1 MKAVRLLALLALPAY
16 TVHSE
21 PLASV
26 AAARPAQAAPAD
38 ADSDGDGI
46 PDAKD
51 PYPII
56 ADFNLLTWDVH
67 SLRFG
72 WSIQTEARVLEQSS
86 LTWTAGQSE
95 TKIEG
100 DKNVIQGTVGV
111 DIVGRSG
118 GALNSNPLQ
127 AFGLHNF
134 TASLEARAKAGI
146 SFQKEMEWGSKRQE
160 ETRRAAE
167 YFSKMTKETRIS
179 DPFLSVWIT
188 FRNHSPDDLYL
199 RPRKLPVFASGRP
212 VCSASVVEQD
222 GPDGLL
228 IPADRPEGVEVEFRA
243 PLDTTTAQWLLAGL
257 GSGGPSVDLAKSSS
271 VIRRSDGSGDAI
283 SAAKRIEGRT
293 VEISISSGDVRWSW
307 RIAHQDARNLRPV
320 TLRMALDAISARLS
334 QEFGPERA
342 PLFVI
347 KNSKLSQLAAT
358 DVGDRKNG
366 LWEATTGGV
375 GVQDLRQLELDQPL
389 RIGAPTAFAYRT
401 TNERYQLA
409 KGAVDSRDADRVPS
423 AVEVLREL
431 AEAGFAPA
439 QRTYGHCVDYGIGRP
454 KDHTEAHRWYMK
466 AAEQGDAGAQH
477 NVGVN
482 YSLGEGVTKDYAQ
495 AVFWLRKAAEQGDAL
510 AQGRLGFMYEAGRG
524 IAKDDAQA
532 VAWYRKAAEQG
543 NAVAQG
549 RLGFMFF
556 KGRGVPKD
564 DAQAVAWYRKAAQQG
579 DAAAQRELGW
589 MHDNGRGVPED
600 DAQAAEWYRKSAQQ
614 GDAYAQGVLGLMY
627 LKGEGVPK
635 DDAQAAAWFRK
646 AAEQGDG
653 FAQYNLGELY
663 AEGRG
668 VPKDDAQALEWYRK
682 AAEQGSVPAQF
693 HLGVMYRTGKG
704 VTKDDSQAAVWFR
717 KAAEQGSA
725 GAQSVMGDIH
735 AFGRGVRKDEAQAV
749 AWYRKAAEQGHD
761 HAQCNLGLM
770 YAQGRGVPEDLV
782 QAYVWSS
789 LSSIQGNKS
798 AAEVLDR
805 LAKRMTRDQIAEAER
820 LAREFKPKVTPT
832 GGGN

>member
-1 MKAVRLLALLALPAY
+1 MQGANQGSIKASDRNTRVATHSAAARQVCALPEHDAGEATLVALQVERSPCCTKIRARGVASWITLDPSTIPLQLNEGASMKAVRLLALLALPAY

-21 PLASV
+21 PLAAV

-95 TKIEG
+95 TKVEG
-100 DKNVIQGTVGV
+100 DKNVIQGTASV

-127 AFGLHNF
+127 AFGLFNF
-134 TASLEARAKAGI
+134 TSSLEARAKAGI

-199 RPRKLPVFASGRP
+199 RPASLPVFASGRP

-243 PLDTTTAQWLLAGL
+243 PLDTTTAQRLLAGL
-257 GSGGPSVDLAKSSS
+257 GSGGPSVDLAKSRS
-271 VIRRSDGSGDAI
+271 VIRRSDRSGDAI
-283 SAAKRIEGRT
+283 SAARRIEDRT

-366 LWEATTGGV
+366 LWEATTGAV
-375 GVQDLRQLELDQPL
+375 GVPDLRQLDLDQPL

-401 TNERYQLA
+401 TNERYQFA

-439 QRTYGHCVDYGIGRP
+439 QLTYGFCCDKGIGRP
-454 KDHTEAHRWYMK
+454 QDHTEAHRWY
-466 AAEQGDAGAQH
+466 
-477 NVGVN
+477 
-482 YSLGEGVTKDYAQ
+482 
-495 AVFWLRKAAEQGDAL
+495 
-510 AQGRLGFMYEAGRG
+510 
-524 IAKDDAQA
+524 I
-532 VAWYRKAAEQG
+532 KAAEQG
-543 NAVAQG
+543 NAHAQWA
-549 RLGFMFF
+549 LGSMHAE
-556 KGRGVPKD
+556 GRGVPKD
-564 DAQAVAWYRKAAQQG
+564 DAQAVAWYRKAAEQG
-579 DAAAQRELGW
+579 SALGQFFLGY
-589 MHDNGRGVPED
+589 MHATGKGVPKNE
-600 DAQAAEWYRKSAQQ
+600 AQAAE
-614 GDAYAQGVLGLMY
+614 
-627 LKGEGVPK
+627 
-635 DDAQAAAWFRK
+635 WFRK
-646 AAEQGDG
+646 AAEQGDEY
-653 FAQYNLGELY
+653 AQCMLGDMY
-663 AEGRG
+663 ANGEG
-668 VPKDDAQALEWYRK
+668 VP
-682 AAEQGSVPAQF
+682 
-693 HLGVMYRTGKG
+693 
-704 VTKDDSQAAVWFR
+704 
-717 KAAEQGSA
+717 
-725 GAQSVMGDIH
+725 
-735 AFGRGVRKDEAQAV
+735 KDEAQA
-749 AWYRKAAEQGHD
+749 AEWFRQAAEQGNAD
-761 HAQCNLGLM
+761 AQMALGSM
-770 YAQGRGVPEDLV
+770 YRYGDGIPIDFNRGYVWLRLAAMQGDTNAAWVLEDL
-782 QAYVWSS
+782 S
-789 LSSIQGNKS
+789 
-798 AAEVLDR
+798 R
-805 LAKRMTRDQIAEAER
+805 RMTRDQIAEAER

>member
-1 MKAVRLLALLALPAY
+1 MAEHDAGEATLVALAVEVSPCCIKIRARRVALRVTLVLLTISLQLNEGASMNAARLLALLALSLY
-16 TVHSE
+16 SVHSE
-21 PLASV
+21 SLASVAESAPASSASASV

-100 DKNVIQGTVGV
+100 DKNVIQGTVGA

-118 GALNSNPLQ
+118 GAMNSNPLQ
-127 AFGLHNF
+127 AFGLLNF

-199 RPRKLPVFASGRP
+199 RPAPLPVFASGRP

-243 PLDTTTAQWLLAGL
+243 PLDTTTAQRLLAGL
-257 GSGGPSVDLAKSSS
+257 GSGGPSVDLAKSRS
-271 VIRRSDGSGDAI
+271 VIRRSDRSGDAI

-366 LWEATTGGV
+366 LWEATTGAV
-375 GVQDLRQLELDQPL
+375 GVPDLRQLDLDQPL

-409 KGAVDSRDADRVPS
+409 KGAVDSRDANRVPS

-439 QRTYGHCVDYGIGRP
+439 QRTYGFCYDNGIERP
-454 KDHTEAHRWYMK
+454 QDHTEAHRWYMK
-466 AAEQGDAGAQH
+466 AAEQGDAGAQR

-482 YSLGEGVTKDYAQ
+482 YSLGEGVT
-495 AVFWLRKAAEQGDAL
+495 R
-510 AQGRLGFMYEAGRG
+510 
-524 IAKDDAQA
+524 DDAQA
-532 VAWYRKAAEQG
+532 VEWYRKAGWRGDAD
-543 NAVAQG
+543 AQCA
-549 RLGFMFF
+549 LGFMYAE
-556 KGRGVPKD
+556 GRGVPKD
-564 DAQAVAWYRKAAQQG
+564 DAQAVAW
-579 DAAAQRELGW
+579 
-589 MHDNGRGVPED
+589 
-600 DAQAAEWYRKSAQQ
+600 
-614 GDAYAQGVLGLMY
+614 
-627 LKGEGVPK
+627 
-635 DDAQAAAWFRK
+635 FRK
-646 AAEQGDG
+646 AAEQGNAS
-653 FAQYNLGELY
+653 AQFNLALMYE
-663 AEGRG
+663 AGRG
-668 VPKDDAQALEWYRK
+668 VP
-682 AAEQGSVPAQF
+682 
-693 HLGVMYRTGKG
+693 
-704 VTKDDSQAAVWFR
+704 
-717 KAAEQGSA
+717 
-725 GAQSVMGDIH
+725 
-735 AFGRGVRKDEAQAV
+735 KDEAQAV
-749 AWYRKAAEQGHD
+749 AWYRKAAEQGFAPAQ
-761 HAQCNLGLM
+761 HALGLM
-770 YAQGRGVPEDLV
+770 YAEGLGVPKDEAQAVAWFRKAAEQGDAVAQYNLGASYAEGRGVPKDLV
-782 QAYVWSS
+782 QAHVWFS
-789 LSSIQGNKS
+789 LSSIQGLKY
-798 AAEVLDR
+798 AAENLDT
-805 LAKRMTRDQIAEAER
+805 LAKLMTRGQIAEAER
-820 LAREFKPKVTPT
+820 LARDFKPRVTPT